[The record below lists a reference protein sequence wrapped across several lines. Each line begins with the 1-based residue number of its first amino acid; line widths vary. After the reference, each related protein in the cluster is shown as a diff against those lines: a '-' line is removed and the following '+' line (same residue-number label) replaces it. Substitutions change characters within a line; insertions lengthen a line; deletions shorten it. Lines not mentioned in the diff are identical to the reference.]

1 MNDKVPC
8 YVMLSCQLRKA
19 YLVRKLVPAGCA
31 EVTTER
37 SAFQLWQLEV
47 L

>member
-1 MNDKVPC
+1 MNDKVLC
-8 YVMLSCQLRKA
+8 YAMVGCQLRKA
-19 YLVRKLVPAGCA
+19 CLVRKLVPAGCA

-37 SAFQLWQLEV
+37 SACQLWQLEI